1 MSDHVI
7 ALTVVFIIVISSVLL
22 GIYAAGRRKM
32 DLEQWSV
39 AGRGLGLI
47 LVWLLMAGEVYTTFA
62 FLGASGWSYSRGG
75 PTLYIIAY
83 LVAAYVVSFFILP
96 QIWVVG
102 KKFGMQTQSDF
113 FAKRYDNK
121 WLAALVSIIGF
132 IFIIPYLQLQLT
144 GLGIIMEVASFGAIT
159 RTAAMLIAFTIVAVF
174 LLTSGIRGV
183 AWISVIKD
191 FLMLS
196 AAIFIGIGLPYMYFG
211 GISEMFAVLAA
222 AKPEHLVMPGSTKV
236 MGHSWYIS
244 TVLLTSLG
252 FYMWPHLFSATF
264 TAKNDN
270 TLRRNAVIMPL
281 YTVTL
286 PLIFIVGFTALLVA
300 PGLKNGDMALLT
312 VVQKSYSAWFLGLI
326 GAAGALTAMVP
337 AAVLILAAATLFA
350 KNFYRSIIKP
360 DMTDDQVAG
369 LAKKL
374 VVVITAT
381 ALIFAI
387 YFPTTLVELL
397 LLGYAGV
404 TQFLPGVVFGL
415 YWRRVTLPGVFV
427 GMVAGIATLAYLI
440 LGKMDPFMGI
450 NAGFVGL
457 CVNFVLTVGISLI
470 TKAEPF
476 RLDDEPVVSG
486 AAAGGAK

>member
-1 MSDHVI
+1 
-7 ALTVVFIIVISSVLL
+7 
-22 GIYAAGRRKM
+22 M
-32 DLEQWSV
+32 DLEQWTV

-47 LVWLLMAGEVYTTFA
+47 FVWLLMAGEVYTTFA

-83 LVAAYVVSFFILP
+83 LITAYVVSFYILP

-102 KKFGMQTQSDF
+102 KKYGMQTQSDF
-113 FAKRYDNK
+113 FAKRYDSK
-121 WLAALVSIIGF
+121 KLAAVVSLIGV

-144 GLGIIMEVASFGAIT
+144 GLGIIVEVASFGAIG
-159 RTAAMLIAFTIVAVF
+159 RTAAMLIAFTVVAIF
-174 LLTSGIRGV
+174 LLTSGVRGV
-183 AWISVIKD
+183 AWISAIKD
-191 FLMLS
+191 CLMLFG
-196 AAIFIGIGLPYMYFG
+196 ALYIGIGLPYLYFG
-211 GISEMFAVLAA
+211 GIGNMFSALAA
-222 AKPEHLVMPGSTKV
+222 VKPEHLIMPGSTKV

-244 TVLLTSLG
+244 TVLLTSFG

-264 TAKNDN
+264 TATSDN

-286 PLIFIVGFTALLVA
+286 PLIFIVGYTAILVS
-300 PGLKNGDMALLT
+300 PGLQNGDMALLT
-312 VVQKSYSAWFLGLI
+312 VVRQSYPSWFLGVI

-350 KNFYRSIIKP
+350 KNFYREMISPK
-360 DMTDDQVAG
+360 MTDDQVASF
-369 LAKKL
+369 AKKL
-374 VVVITAT
+374 VIVIISI
-381 ALIFAI
+381 ALYFAI
-387 YFPTTLVELL
+387 FSSTTLVNLL

-415 YWRRVTLPGVFV
+415 YWKRITLPGVFV
-427 GMVAGIATLAYLI
+427 GMVCGIATLSYLI

-457 CVNFVLTVGISLI
+457 CVNFVLTVGVSLL

-476 RLDDEPVVSG
+476 RFDEAPAAPTSAAG
-486 AAAGGAK
+486 AAK

>member
-1 MSDHVI
+1 MSEHVI

-113 FAKRYDNK
+113 FAKRYDSK

-144 GLGIIMEVASFGAIT
+144 GLGIIMEVASFGAIS

-211 GISEMFAVLAA
+211 GIGEMFAALAA

-264 TAKNDN
+264 TAKSDN

-286 PLIFIVGFTALLVA
+286 PLIFIVGFTALLVS
-300 PGLKNGDMALLT
+300 PGLKNGDLALLT

-350 KNFYRSIIKP
+350 KNFYRAIIKP
-360 DMTDDQVAG
+360 DMTDDQVAS

-415 YWRRVTLPGVFV
+415 YWRRVTLTGVFV

-486 AAAGGAK
+486 VAAGAAK